1 MQVWHLATL
10 TSLQDLCFSH
20 PDYAPSP
27 IARLCNYAT
36 YAAVNLPQLTSLDGL
51 TLTASSAAVAE
62 ATYLKKKVQ
71 LLLRVW
77 NFAPERFAG
86 LLAWSP

>member
-1 MQVWHLATL
+1 MWHLAAL

-36 YAAVNLPQLTSLDGL
+36 YAAVNLPHLTSLDGL

-77 NFAPERFAG
+77 GFPPALAVAG
-86 LLAWSP
+86 